1 LEHALLYEAYA
12 LFLFAKGRVL
22 EADKV
27 YGIGIAR
34 LELKIFFLHMHLQPY
49 VVVLI

>member
-49 VVVLI
+49 AVVLI